1 MKNNY
6 YRILGLE
13 EGADEKEI
21 KKAYRKLALRYHPD
35 RNKSEQASK
44 MFILINEAYGI
55 LLRTPQ
61 RENRKENNKE
71 GKQYEYET
79 FERRKPQKTKEEL
92 YKERLHRAR
101 KRFEYLKKKEEEE
114 NEQYYQNISSGL
126 NWQLF
131 KYVVGISLFLS
142 LILSLD
148 YLVLPSR
155 FEKDSA
161 QSGNRLLSYSGFYHR
176 KIVPLKTNNGD
187 KMWVS
192 ALTYSTIE
200 SHQEIIL
207 EKTFFFRDIKSIHFW
222 RRGEW
227 VNDKVDFSV
236 TGSFP
241 LIPIILILPIITYI
255 LKGRTLTY
263 SLLFNLSIYIY
274 SCILLILLYSN
285 DRWAHIITLG
295 FL

>member
-1 MKNNY
+1 LKSKY

-13 EGADEKEI
+13 EGAGEKEI
-21 KKAYRKLALRYHPD
+21 KKAYRKLALKYHPD
-35 RNKSEQASK
+35 RNNSEQASK

-55 LLRTPQ
+55 LMRSSQ
-61 RENRKENNKE
+61 KKQSIANNKYA
-71 GKQYEYET
+71 KQYDYEA
-79 FERRKPQKTKEEL
+79 FQKRNVQKTQEEL
-92 YKERLHRAR
+92 YRERLNRAR

-126 NWQLF
+126 NWRLF
-131 KYVVGISLFLS
+131 KYVVGVSLFLS
-142 LILSLD
+142 IIFTLD

-155 FEKDSA
+155 FEKDTA
-161 QSGNRLLSYSGFYHR
+161 QAGNRLLSYSGFYHR
-176 KIVPLKTNNGD
+176 KIVPLQTNKGD

-192 ALTYSTIE
+192 ALTYSTTKD
-200 SHQEIIL
+200 HQEIIL
-207 EKTFFFRDIKSIHFW
+207 EKTFFFRDIKAIHFW
-222 RRGEW
+222 RGGKW
-227 VNDKVDFSV
+227 DKDKVDFSV

-241 LIPIILILPIITYI
+241 LIPIVLILPFITFL

-274 SCILLILLYSN
+274 SSILLILLYSN
-285 DRWAHIITLG
+285 DRWAHILALG